1 MRITCSAAGAALL
14 IGVSAQPALAT
25 TVTFTNTGNLTIG
38 STSYGTA
45 TPYTTAPTNNV
56 AAQQSTITYSTTSG
70 VSSYFSN
77 YARATSSI
85 VYDPVANTY
94 TIRDTGNPTLK
105 STFGPTGTASGNFT
119 VYTKSATETFR
130 VLNKSAVSLTYVDF
144 GEWKRSSTSG
154 GTTSSNDTYL
164 VWGNKT
170 PKGALTGS
178 ATYTTLY
185 DGSFIDK
192 NGAHALDGNGGI
204 TANFGSGMLS
214 YTATINGVPVVGP
227 LAFAG
232 NGVISSRTQS
242 FTTSNS
248 TSGYTLSQYGDFYG
262 PHGEEVGGLFRLS
275 GGSKG
280 SGEGAFAGHQ

>member
-1 MRITCSAAGAALL
+1 MRITYPAAAAALL
-14 IGVSAQPALAT
+14 IGASAQPALAT
-25 TVTFTNTGNLTIG
+25 TVTFVNTGNLTIG
-38 STSYGTA
+38 STSYGAA
-45 TPYTTAPTNNV
+45 TPLVAPANTV
-56 AAQQSTITYSTTSG
+56 AAQQSTITSSTTSG
-70 VSSYFSN
+70 VTSYFSN
-77 YARATSSI
+77 YARATRSI

-94 TIRDTGNPTLK
+94 TIRDTGSLTTK
-105 STFGPTGTASGNFT
+105 STFGPTGTTSGNFT

-130 VLNKSAVSLTYVDF
+130 VLNKSAVALTYVDF

-178 ATYTTLY
+178 ATYSTLY

-192 NGAHALDGNGGI
+192 NGAHALTGTGGL
-204 TANFGSGMLS
+204 TANFGSGTLS
-214 YTATINGVPVVGP
+214 YTASISGVPVGP

-242 FTTSNS
+242 FTTNNS
-248 TSGYTLSQYGDFYG
+248 SSGYTLSQYGDFYG
-262 PHGEEVGGLFRLS
+262 PHGEEVGGLFHLS
-275 GGSKG
+275 GGAKG
-280 SGEGAFAGHQ
+280 NGQGAFAGHQ

>member
-1 MRITCSAAGAALL
+1 MRITYPAAAAALL
-14 IGVSAQPALAT
+14 IGVSAQPAFAT
-25 TVTFTNTGNLTIG
+25 TVTFVNTGNLTIG

-45 TPYTTAPTNNV
+45 TPLVAPANTV
-56 AAQQSTITYSTTSG
+56 AAQQSTIQYSTTSG
-70 VSSYFSN
+70 VSNYFSN
-77 YARATSSI
+77 WARATSSI

-94 TIRDTGNPTLK
+94 TIRDTGNPALK
-105 STFGPTGTASGNFT
+105 STFGPTGTTSGNFT
-119 VYTKSATETFR
+119 VYTKSPTESFR

-170 PKGALTGS
+170 PKGALTGT

-192 NGAHALDGNGGI
+192 NGAHAL
-204 TANFGSGMLS
+204 TGSGSINTNFTSLS
-214 YTATINGVPVVGP
+214 YTATINGVPVGP

-232 NGVISSRTQS
+232 SGVISSRTQS
-242 FTTSNS
+242 FATSNS

-262 PHGEEVGGLFRLS
+262 PHGEEVGGLFHLS
-275 GGSKG
+275 GGFKG
-280 SGEGAFAGHQ
+280 NGQGAFAGHQ

>member
-1 MRITCSAAGAALL
+1 MRITYPAAAAALL

-38 STSYGTA
+38 ATSYGTA
-45 TPYTTAPTNNV
+45 TPLVAPANTV
-56 AAQQSTITYSTTSG
+56 AAQQSTIKYSTTSG
-70 VSSYFSN
+70 VSSYFGN

-94 TIRDTGNPTLK
+94 TIRDTGSLTTK
-105 STFGPTGTASGNFT
+105 STFGPTGTTSGNFT
-119 VYTKSATETFR
+119 IYTKSPTETFR

-144 GEWKRSSTSG
+144 GEWKRSSTAG

-164 VWGNKT
+164 VWGSKT

-178 ATYTTLY
+178 ATYSTIY

-192 NGAHALDGNGGI
+192 NGAHALDGTGGI
-204 TANFGSGMLS
+204 TANFGSGTLS
-214 YTATINGVPVVGP
+214 YTAAINGVPVGP

-262 PHGEEVGGLFRLS
+262 PHGEEVGGLFHLS
-275 GGSKG
+275 GGTKG
-280 SGEGAFAGHQ
+280 NGQGAFAGHQ